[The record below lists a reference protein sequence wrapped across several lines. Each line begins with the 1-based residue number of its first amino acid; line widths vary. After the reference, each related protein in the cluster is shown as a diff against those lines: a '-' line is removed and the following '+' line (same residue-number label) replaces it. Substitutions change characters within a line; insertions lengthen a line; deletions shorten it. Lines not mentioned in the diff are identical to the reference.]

1 MAAREAFIHCSFVG
15 RLQVS
20 CELLLHTHD
29 STTRPLRTEHK
40 ALCVLSPSR
49 VRSAAAPPS
58 FRPPGLGHRLWLPG
72 PSRILRARGSSPR
85 PRRHPLQSFARQ
97 ARELTVSLV
106 PVVTDG
112 CAYEDRE
119 ACCARYYRKVCC
131 RPPMEDAACSAHTIS
146 LGLRARV
153 AAAARQRAFR
163 CFLLLHMVG
172 ARRGCMAAGV
182 GALG

>member
-1 MAAREAFIHCSFVG
+1 MRTP
-15 RLQVS
+15 
-20 CELLLHTHD
+20 LLHT
-29 STTRPLRTEHK
+29 RLRGLFAQNTK

-72 PSRILRARGSSPR
+72 ASRILRVRGSSPR

-153 AAAARQRAFR
+153 VAAARQRAFR

-172 ARRGCMAAGV
+172 ARRGCTAAGV